1 MKRLSRLA
9 ALLLTLAMLLSL
21 VSIAH
26 AEEKQSATAWLLYFA
41 SNHETDSSKF
51 PWWPQHKS
59 ADQPSS
65 ETGVEATNAEVTGP
79 GMYTV
84 GLKFNWQKAEGA
96 IQFNLVLDNAESLFP
111 GYYVKITD
119 IRVNG
124 KSIDH
129 KPNLYGTF
137 HDDPNAGFA
146 PIYNNSGTRISPRIP
161 PVRTVCAPLTVRTK
175 RPTKSSTPTTSLRAT
190 RLRWT
195 SSLRRTQAKCRKT
208 SAKSPVS

>member
-1 MKRLSRLA
+1 MKRLSRLT

-84 GLKFNWQKAEGA
+84 
-96 IQFNLVLDNAESLFP
+96 S
-111 GYYVKITD
+111 
-119 IRVNG
+119 
-124 KSIDH
+124 
-129 KPNLYGTF
+129 
-137 HDDPNAGFA
+137 
-146 PIYNNSGTRISPRIP
+146 
-161 PVRTVCAPLTVRTK
+161 
-175 RPTKSSTPTTSLRAT
+175 SSTGRRRRAQFSSTSCWTTRRA
-190 RLRWT
+190 
-195 SSLRRTQAKCRKT
+195 SSPAIM
-208 SAKSPVS
+208 

>member
-1 MKRLSRLA
+1 MKRLSRLT

-96 IQFNLVLDNAESLFP
+96 IQFNLVLNNAESLFP

-124 KSIDH
+124 KSINFTDV
-129 KPNLYGTF
+129 
-137 HDDPNAGFA
+137 GFGAASPLTTSRTSTA
-146 PIYNNSGTRISPRIP
+146 PSTTTRTQALRRFTTTTGTRISPRIP

-190 RLRWT
+190 RLR
-195 SSLRRTQAKCRKT
+195 
-208 SAKSPVS
+208 

>member
-79 GMYTV
+79 G
-84 GLKFNWQKAEGA
+84 
-96 IQFNLVLDNAESLFP
+96 
-111 GYYVKITD
+111 IT
-119 IRVNG
+119 R
-124 KSIDH
+124 
-129 KPNLYGTF
+129 
-137 HDDPNAGFA
+137 
-146 PIYNNSGTRISPRIP
+146 SGS
-161 PVRTVCAPLTVRTK
+161 
-175 RPTKSSTPTTSLRAT
+175 SSTGRRRRARFSSTSCWTTRRA
-190 RLRWT
+190 
-195 SSLRRTQAKCRKT
+195 SSPATM
-208 SAKSPVS
+208 

>member
-1 MKRLSRLA
+1 MKRLSRLT

-129 KPNLYGTF
+129 KPNFYGTF

-146 PIYNNSGTRISPRIP
+146 PIYNNYWDKNFSPDSTGPDGLRAFDSADEA
-161 PVRTVCAPLTVRTK
+161 TYE
-175 RPTKSSTPTTSLRAT
+175 SSTPTTSLRAT
-190 RLRWT
+190 RLR
-195 SSLRRTQAKCRKT
+195 
-208 SAKSPVS
+208 